1 MTHKYLYDNEE
12 QFYPISEA
20 SAIIGGVVTQGN
32 TVWQDLEQIY
42 SKAQQALNYANGATQ
57 IQGKLGVQVQYTNTN
72 FSNNT
77 DIQNTDIAWND
88 DMHIPTSQTP
98 YTWKKTVYS
107 WSDTVIK
114 TTYEICATALY
125 PETQT
130 MYTVTPQINSTDIGG
145 PSDYSTNI
153 SGVVDKTEN
162 SIRWYSYFPGIS
174 ATNTMGYMATRHRD
188 AGDAWPADGGWH
200 VALFAVYPTI

>member
-20 SAIIGGVVTQGN
+20 SAIMGGVVTQGN

-42 SKAQQALNYANGATQ
+42 SKAQQAYNNSTGVTQ
-57 IQGKLGVQVQYTNTN
+57 VQGQLGVTVEYTNT
-72 FSNNT
+72 SSDKSD
-77 DIQNTDIAWND
+77 DIQNKNIAWNPT
-88 DMHIPTSQTP
+88 MTIPNSQTP
-98 YTWKKTVYS
+98 YTWKKTTYY

-130 MYTVTPQINSTDIGG
+130 MYTAITSDQKGSLHG
-145 PSDYSTNI
+145 PSDY
-153 SGVVDKTEN
+153 GN
-162 SIRWYSYFPGIS
+162 SITDKNSNCTAIWKNYFTGIDAS
-174 ATNTMGYMATRHRD
+174 KIYGYIAIRHRD
-188 AGDAWPADGGWH
+188 AGQAWPEDGGWNI
-200 VALFAVYPTI
+200 ALFAQYPISE